1 MEKAPLSLY
10 RLVDTVLAD
19 LGRRADLPGSLGE
32 WVVGIRAHLKPSLDE
47 LAKTDTGSEQSID
60 AFISGYGDAQTNFQD
75 LLFAIHTVSHF
86 LEWKPPAF
94 SEAAHQRAS
103 TALVQMIKVYL
114 FFLECLPT
122 IQEQQSALLDLFVE
136 KYGDGDLQ
144 DLQRRAPGLPEPPEG
159 LE

>member
-10 RLVDTVLAD
+10 RLADTVLAD
-19 LGRRADLPGSLGE
+19 LGRRDDLPGSLGE
-32 WVVGIRAHLKPSLDE
+32 WVVGIRSHLKPSMDE
-47 LAKTDTGSEQSID
+47 LAKIGEDDIA
-60 AFISGYGDAQTNFQD
+60 AFLSGYGGAAANFQD
-75 LLFAIHTVSHF
+75 LLFAIHAVSHF
-86 LEWKPPAF
+86 LQWDQPPF
-94 SEAAHQRAS
+94 SEAAGQRAS

-136 KYGDGDLQ
+136 KYGDSDLQ
-144 DLQRRAPGLPEPPEG
+144 DLQRRAPGLSEQPEG